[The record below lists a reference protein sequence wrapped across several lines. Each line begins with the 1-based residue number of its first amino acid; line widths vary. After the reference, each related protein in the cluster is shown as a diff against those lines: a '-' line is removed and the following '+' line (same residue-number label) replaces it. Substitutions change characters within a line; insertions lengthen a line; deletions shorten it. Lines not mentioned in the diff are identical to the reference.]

1 MFDLAGIAKVVAGV
15 CLAALW
21 VVVLL
26 THRYLRKLQ
35 RERPELIAQVGMISV
50 DWWIGCLRGM
60 FLGLHRHG
68 RGSANIQKVVAEN
81 SVSGIS
87 TIRYCRRRLYA
98 VGIQRPW
105 AVKGCR

>member
-35 RERPELIAQVGMISV
+35 RERPELIAQVGMVSV

-60 FLGLHRHG
+60 FLLGFTDTGEDLPTSKRWLVRTASVGYPLFVIAGGAYMLLASNGHG
-68 RGSANIQKVVAEN
+68 
-81 SVSGIS
+81 
-87 TIRYCRRRLYA
+87 
-98 VGIQRPW
+98 P
-105 AVKGCR
+105 